1 MNHRVSSPRGA
12 LAAVI
17 AAAALAPLPA
27 TGQTVADVS
36 TPRTALGAPDLQGI
50 WDFRTITPLER
61 PSELAEQ
68 EFLSDEEAAA
78 LEAQIAQA
86 RIERNSRKDFF
97 AYNEFWL
104 DQGTKVIESRRT
116 SLIVD
121 PPDGK
126 IPAMTPEGQKK
137 AEARSAY
144 AREHPADS
152 WVDRTLEERC
162 LLGLNAGPPIV
173 PRGYNQNVQ
182 LLQNPGYAVILSE
195 MIHDARIVPLDGR
208 PHIEHEIRQ
217 WAGDSRGHWEGETLV
232 VETTNFTDKTRF
244 RGSTA
249 NLHLVERFTRVDADT
264 LLYEFTADDPTTWT
278 RPWSAAL
285 PMTKTQHRCTSTRAT
300 RETTLWSASS
310 LGREPRRRQLK
321 REPGRGS
328 SIVGSRLSL
337 GSP

>member
-1 MNHRVSSPRGA
+1 MNHRVSAPRGA

-17 AAAALAPLPA
+17 AVAALAPLPA
-27 TGQTVADVS
+27 TGQTVADA
-36 TPRTALGAPDLQGI
+36 TPRTVWGAPDLQGI

-61 PSELAEQ
+61 PSELAAQ

-78 LEAQIAQA
+78 LEARIAQE
-86 RIERNSRKDFF
+86 RIERDSRKDFF

-104 DQGTKVIESRRT
+104 DQGTKVIDSRRT

-121 PPDGK
+121 PSDGK
-126 IPAMTPEGQKK
+126 IPPLTPGGQKQ
-137 AEARSAY
+137 AEARRAY

-152 WVDRTLEERC
+152 WVDRPLEERC

-173 PRGYNQNVQ
+173 PRGYNQNVR

-208 PHIEHEIRQ
+208 PHIDRAIRQ

-232 VETTNFTDKTRF
+232 VDTTNFTEKTRF

-249 NLHLVERFTRVDADT
+249 NLHLVERFTRVDANT
-264 LLYEFTADDPTTWT
+264 ILYEFTVDDPTTWT

-285 PMTKTQHRCTSTRAT
+285 TMAKTQAPMYEYACHEGNHAMVGILAGARA
-300 RETTLWSASS
+300 EEKAAA
-310 LGREPRRRQLK
+310 EAA
-321 REPGRGS
+321 
-328 SIVGSRLSL
+328 GSR
-337 GSP
+337 